1 MIQAMPENK
10 MMQAPMMRLHHHPT
24 RSRHR
29 EDQDD
34 QTTTT
39 SSSKEPSRS
48 SPRKLF
54 LGALH
59 HLRLT
64 LGINIMDGGRHH
76 CTRARHQATILLRR
90 SSLILVV
97 KVAITRAVVIIGAI
111 GTNAGSTGSKST
123 QPKRP

>member
-1 MIQAMPENK
+1 MMIQAMENK
-10 MMQAPMMRLHHHPT
+10 MMQAPMRTLHHHPT

-29 EDQDD
+29 EDQND
-34 QTTTT
+34 QTTTISISSS

-48 SPRKLF
+48 SPRRPLPP
-54 LGALH
+54 GALP

-76 CTRARHQATILLRR
+76 RTRAHQATILLRR
-90 SSLILVV
+90 FRPLRPV
-97 KVAITRAVVIIGAI
+97 KIATIVIIG
-111 GTNAGSTGSKST
+111 TNGGSTGSKST